1 MAQQFSNSATQKL
14 PQACI
19 VDLTAPTFAGIATLV
34 ANANGSLT
42 AGWLAATEAVSNPVS
57 YEVYIQ
63 AASAT
68 GLFNVANIAQISR
81 TLSATIFAL
90 SNGQVLQQG
99 VTYFVGVRA
108 VDAIG
113 NRDSNLVSLSR
124 VSNGVLTSD
133 LATVAN
139 TLNALLTGLGGGLQG
154 TVDDSESIAGVVDDA
169 TNVVGVVEEC

>member
-1 MAQQFSNSATQKL
+1 MAHQFSNSATQKL
-14 PQACI
+14 PQACV

-42 AGWLAATEAVSNPVS
+42 AGWLAATESVSPPVS

-63 AASAT
+63 AGNAT

-90 SNGQVLQQG
+90 SSGVVLQQG

-108 VDAIG
+108 IDSLG

-139 TLNALLTGLGGGLQG
+139 TLTALLTGLGGGLQG
-154 TVDDSESIAGVVDDA
+154 TVDDTESITGIVDDLS
-169 TNVVGVVEEC
+169 NVVGVVEEC